1 MRDDPIEW
9 ADLDWLS
16 VYACGHIGGLC
27 PNLTSLDVSGVTG
40 FDDYALL
47 QFLYN
52 EKDSIADNDTA
63 KNSGTKIEPAEA
75 PAIMTEPIISLSNEK
90 DRDPTDGPGH

>member
-1 MRDDPIEW
+1 MESEDSLIFSLNV

-52 EKDSIADNDTA
+52 EKDSIADNDTE
-63 KNSGTKIEPAEA
+63 KTQVQIEPAEA
-75 PAIMTEPIISLSNEK
+75 PANDRPSLSVKRKRQN
-90 DRDPTDGPGH
+90 R